1 MGKPTKKPPQAP
13 EETEKE
19 ENTPASQKTT
29 CASAA
34 NASNQMLPLTR
45 ADMEAMLLK
54 SEERIISTL
63 AAQFSADRAR
73 IDSHDNAIQE
83 IETSMNDMQS
93 RLMQLEKTCTSLK
106 KENETLRL
114 RADALENN
122 SRRNNI
128 RITNLP
134 ETAEGPRPSTFLAE
148 CLKEIFGPDAFPTP
162 LAIDRAHRI
171 NVRRGNPD
179 APRPFIARIHHYQNK
194 ELILKLAREKGR
206 LVYRGTVIHIFPDY
220 SPEVSRKRAAFSEV
234 KSQLR
239 SAGYSYRMFF
249 PAKLQILD
257 KHGQKITFSTPDEV
271 KSFLASAEESP

>member
-1 MGKPTKKPPQAP
+1 MGKPPKKTPQAS
-13 EETEKE
+13 EETEEE

-34 NASNQMLPLTR
+34 NASNQMQPLTR

-54 SEERIISTL
+54 SEERIISTI
-63 AAQFSADRAR
+63 AAQFSADHAR

-83 IETSMNDMQS
+83 IKTSMNDMQS

-106 KENETLRL
+106 KENEALRL
-114 RADALENN
+114 RADGLENH

-134 ETAEGPRPSTFLAE
+134 EKAEGPRPSAFLAE
-148 CLKEIFGPDAFPTP
+148 CLKEVFGPGAFPTP
-162 LAIDRAHRI
+162 LVVDRAHRI
-171 NVRRGNPD
+171 NVRRVNQA

-220 SPEVSRKRAAFSEV
+220 SPEVSQKRASFFEV

-249 PAKLQILD
+249 PARLQVSD
-257 KHGQKITFSTPDEV
+257 KHGQKITFITPEDV
-271 KSFLASAEESP
+271 KSFLSDAEDS